1 VAEIKYSEFIKL
13 RTNELTGGIAAG
25 LPLFEDSDILKADF
39 PVHLPDNVLIPSTTT
54 EESNDDDE
62 EYDLPV
68 V

>member
-13 RTNELTGGIAAG
+13 RANELTGGIAVG
-25 LPLFEDSDILKADF
+25 LLLFGDSDILKADF
-39 PVHLPDNVLIPSTTT
+39 PVQMPDNVLILSTTT
-54 EESNDDDE
+54 EESNDDE